1 MRRGSETL
9 TNITTHIVLLGKPP
23 VLKALFQPI
32 IERPGTKVR
41 VAVPGVFNTFDDK
54 PGGVTSHVCFIH
66 FGRCKGSTRQ
76 SNLLGSLP
84 RATRWCLGRR
94 SSRPSPAIQGRHNRP
109 PKTKRLSGEMEPTGD
124 KGSDKNS
131 TRRLSVLGT
140 VCDQHTRLL
149 SYHRSAL
156 RQVHSRAI
164 CRNLGR
170 RCKKFGEACHS

>member
-66 FGRCKGSTRQ
+66 FGRAREAQDNRTCREVCLVRRDGAWVDDPLYHRPLSKDATTGRPRQ
-76 SNLLGSLP
+76 RGSLGK
-84 RATRWCLGRR
+84 W
-94 SSRPSPAIQGRHNRP
+94 NRP
-109 PKTKRLSGEMEPTGD
+109 GIKDR
-124 KGSDKNS
+124 
-131 TRRLSVLGT
+131 TRI
-140 VCDQHTRLL
+140 
-149 SYHRSAL
+149 A
-156 RQVHSRAI
+156 RA
-164 CRNLGR
+164 G
-170 RCKKFGEACHS
+170 FPS